1 MDYRVNHEGERKFI
15 EVIPGSDGVE
25 DAQDALELVVICHE
39 NDTNL
44 VMLYEDNLSPD
55 FFHLKSGVAGDI
67 LQKLVNYHIKTA
79 LVMDTDRI
87 GEGRFKEMMLEA
99 RSHNSDGRK
108 IGDTCNSPWRGISH
122 AARE

>member
-55 FFHLKSGVAGDI
+55 FFRLKSGVAGDI

-79 LVMDTDRI
+79 LVMDTARI

-99 RSHNSDGRK
+99 NQGSHFRVFDNK
-108 IGDTCNSPWRGISH
+108 MH
-122 AARE
+122 AAAWLARPQSQQ